1 MDAAIVGG
9 QTRGVGGRGIDQ
21 SRNRA
26 MHAKKNAVKPWLKQ
40 QWCLPKEHNAEF
52 VWRMEDVLE
61 VYQRPYNP
69 RFPVICMDEASKQLV
84 AEVRQPLPLEP
95 GKPLRY
101 DSEYERLGTCNIF
114 MFCEPLRGWRHVRVS
129 QRRTRVDWAF
139 ALRDVLDDEYAD
151 VERVVLVMDNLNT
164 HSPSS
169 FYEAFSPQEA
179 RRLTERLEIHY
190 TPKHGSWL
198 DIAEC
203 ELSVLGRQCL
213 ARRIDDPQ
221 RLADEVA
228 AWERDR
234 NANVRTVN
242 WQFTASDAR
251 IKLRRLYPEFIR
263 QDEHEESPAPSQVY
277 N

>member
-1 MDAAIVGG
+1 
-9 QTRGVGGRGIDQ
+9 
-21 SRNRA
+21 
-26 MHAKKNAVKPWLKQ
+26 
-40 QWCLPKEHNAEF
+40 
-52 VWRMEDVLE
+52 MEDVLE
-61 VYQRPYNP
+61 VYQRPFDP
-69 RFPVICMDEASKQLV
+69 QRPVICMDEASKQLV
-84 AEVRQPLPLEP
+84 AEVRQPLPPEP

-101 DSEYERLGTCNIF
+101 DCEYERRGTCNIF
-114 MFCEPLRGWRHVRVS
+114 MFCEPLRGWRHVRVT

-139 ALRDVLDDEYAD
+139 ALRALLDEEYRD

-169 FYEAFSPQEA
+169 FYEAFAPQEA

-198 DIAEC
+198 NIAEC

-213 ARRIDDPQ
+213 ARRIDDGQ
-221 RLADEVA
+221 RLANETT

-234 NANVRTVN
+234 NAKANQVN
-242 WQFTASDAR
+242 WQFRTDDAR
-251 IKLRRLYPEFIR
+251 IKLRRLYPEFIW
-263 QDEHEESPAPSQVY
+263 QDEQDKCLAPSKVY